1 MAIYDC
7 SHVRFTTYEI
17 VLLFFHI
24 IIGLT
29 VTYPEPQN
37 DEESK
42 FRLESNFNNPDTKRA
57 YHNPESFIY
66 AAKYTPGKLSEQNTS
81 VLCPYVLFEGHYR
94 KIDCHNVPLIFIPFQ
109 AFFSICL
116 LSVLSD
122 KKILTSV

>member
-57 YHNPESFIY
+57 YYNPESFIY
-66 AAKYTPGKLSEQNTS
+66 AAKYTPGKLSEENTS
-81 VLCPYVLFEGHYR
+81 VLCPYDLFEGHYR
-94 KIDCHNVPLIFIPFQ
+94 KIDCHMYP
-109 AFFSICL
+109 
-116 LSVLSD
+116 
-122 KKILTSV
+122 

>member
-7 SHVRFTTYEI
+7 SHVWFTTYEI

-66 AAKYTPGKLSEQNTS
+66 AAKYTPGKLSEENT
-81 VLCPYVLFEGHYR
+81 
-94 KIDCHNVPLIFIPFQ
+94 
-109 AFFSICL
+109 
-116 LSVLSD
+116 
-122 KKILTSV
+122 